1 MTVDTKKSEKRGYV
15 ASSDEEDAEKS
26 SSGKLGEEYHRCVMS
41 WVKKLNEIGEEKLS
55 AIEWKV

>member
-15 ASSDEEDAEKS
+15 SSSDEEDAEKAGN
-26 SSGKLGEEYHRCVMS
+26 GKLGEEYHRCVMS

-55 AIEWKV
+55 TIEGEQ